1 MFYQAKQMLRLI
13 LFAKKEKIMKTL
25 QQFLNDLGSRESG
38 GNYKA
43 FNKYGYAGK
52 YQMGEPALIDA
63 GYYRKPSRKYNN
75 DWTGDFT
82 GKDNV
87 YSIQDF
93 LNNAKAQEN
102 AQIIF
107 KKKQWGYLK
116 AVGADK
122 YTGLFI
128 NGYIITPS
136 GLLAGAHLKG
146 AGAVIEYLK
155 SDGKNNSKDAFGTS
169 IESYIKQFADYDV
182 SEITNN

>member
-1 MFYQAKQMLRLI
+1 
-13 LFAKKEKIMKTL
+13 MKTL
-25 QQFLNDLGSRESG
+25 QDFLNDLGARESG

-52 YQMGEPALIDA
+52 YQMGEAAMIDA
-63 GYYRKPSRKYNN
+63 GYYTKSSRVYNN
-75 DWTGDFT
+75 DWKGKFS
-82 GKDNV
+82 GKDGV

-93 LNNAKAQEN
+93 LNNPKAQEN

-122 YTGLFI
+122 YCGQII
-128 NGYIITPS
+128 NGYRITPS

-146 AGAVIEYLK
+146 AGSVITYLK
-155 SDGKNNSKDAFGTS
+155 SGGKCIEKDAFGTS
-169 IESYIKQFADYDV
+169 VESYMKKFADYDV
-182 SEITNN
+182 KEITK